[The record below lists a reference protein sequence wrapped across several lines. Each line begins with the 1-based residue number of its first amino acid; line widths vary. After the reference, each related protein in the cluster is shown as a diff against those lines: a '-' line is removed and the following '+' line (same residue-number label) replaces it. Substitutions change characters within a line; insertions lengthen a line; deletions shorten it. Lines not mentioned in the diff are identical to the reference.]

1 MGLEVKFFVHGVS
14 KGHKTWGAED
24 TDIKYANAFY
34 SVNWPLKEMMMVEVR
49 ENNGSPYCYY
59 SFIRGEKV
67 LGADNRDGS
76 YMAITL
82 RMNACYT
89 DLQNMYNI
97 LRVAYEKAC
106 VGMYIQ
112 ENGT

>member
-49 ENNGSPYCYY
+49 GC
-59 SFIRGEKV
+59 IK
-67 LGADNRDGS
+67 
-76 YMAITL
+76 
-82 RMNACYT
+82 
-89 DLQNMYNI
+89 I
-97 LRVAYEKAC
+97 LMHPLFVPCCK
-106 VGMYIQ
+106 
-112 ENGT
+112 T